1 MCGNIFCAPANIWFE
16 KSFAISKLGTKH
28 LIEKVKLL
36 FLVAWKLKLSAA
48 LACVPNKKFPLQ
60 TGILYEVVKFSFGH
74 TKCTSVLCKIY
85 CNWAGALW
93 VMNRGEKS
101 LYIINSTWQHKV
113 LKKKPKKN
121 QPSAC
126 VIRLERRWTHL
137 RSGHFFSLILN
148 PTMP

>member
-60 TGILYEVVKFSFGH
+60 TGILYEVVKF
-74 TKCTSVLCKIY
+74 TVLDTPNAHLFFVKFI
-85 CNWAGALW
+85 AT
-93 VMNRGEKS
+93 E
-101 LYIINSTWQHKV
+101 
-113 LKKKPKKN
+113 
-121 QPSAC
+121 
-126 VIRLERRWTHL
+126 LEHYE
-137 RSGHFFSLILN
+137 
-148 PTMP
+148 